1 VTEVEYQKQ
10 IKDLQ
15 TENARL
21 NERIQAFVEEFR
33 LCRFCKNIHADC
45 SPTDGSCEPRW
56 YGL

>member
-1 VTEVEYQKQ
+1 MTEAEYQKQ

-21 NERIQAFVEEFR
+21 SERIQAFVEEFR
-33 LCRFCKNIHADC
+33 LCRMCRNIHGDC